1 VIGRHRPS
9 ISRGLALRDD
19 AGGLLTPR
27 SSALT
32 PAFPSR
38 RAQWRRGVQAPW
50 SQWRGPCRT
59 CTDFPALH
67 RHRECSRRPQSRA
80 AERRGRR
87 PPPRA
92 SRRALVQAHR
102 DRGSGTPCGG
112 DRPPRARCSPMA
124 GPESRHVAGRPRC
137 GAATLASARRPSEPG
152 SPMNPRRSVAIAAV
166 IFRHQCLKWSAIICD
181 PRRSPK
187 RREAPHV
194 QGLRESGARGLEH
207 PDLLGAIQQA
217 RRAVPRQNRPISGA
231 LCRRGRRAVRANRR
245 RCSAILADSGTHC
258 GECLN
263 GTFKRGPSCASRRT
277 RWSGGHEAGAAP

>member
-1 VIGRHRPS
+1 M
-9 ISRGLALRDD
+9 LAY
-19 AGGLLTPR
+19 
-27 SSALT
+27 
-32 PAFPSR
+32 
-38 RAQWRRGVQAPW
+38 
-50 SQWRGPCRT
+50 
-59 CTDFPALH
+59 
-67 RHRECSRRPQSRA
+67 
-80 AERRGRR
+80 
-87 PPPRA
+87 
-92 SRRALVQAHR
+92 
-102 DRGSGTPCGG
+102 
-112 DRPPRARCSPMA
+112 
-124 GPESRHVAGRPRC
+124 GRPRV
-137 GAATLASARRPSEPG
+137 APRRRATPVRGGDTSFGPAPERARIA
-152 SPMNPRRSVAIAAV
+152 MNPRRSVAIAAV

-263 GTFKRGPSCASRRT
+263 GTFKRGPSCASRPDEVVWWPRSWGGSLT
-277 RWSGGHEAGAAP
+277 RETRVRSTSRGGRLTSAARCLGASRASPAAPRLRRRCQAPRC